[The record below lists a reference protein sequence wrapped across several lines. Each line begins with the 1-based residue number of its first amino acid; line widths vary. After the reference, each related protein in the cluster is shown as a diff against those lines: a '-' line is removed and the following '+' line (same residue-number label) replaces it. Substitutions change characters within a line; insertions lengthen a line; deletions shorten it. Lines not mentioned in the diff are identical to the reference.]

1 MIVVDAS
8 VAVKWFVP
16 EAGTAEADA
25 LLQSDMPRAAPE
37 HLLAE
42 VGQALLRQHRE
53 QQLPLE
59 FCRAALADLPEVVT
73 LFPTEALAREA
84 FDIAAEGGCS
94 VYDALYVAAAE
105 RWDCVVLTADA
116 KLVAKL
122 DASPWR
128 SRLQLLAAKPSRA

>member
-16 EAGTAEADA
+16 EPGTAEADS
-25 LLQSDMPRAAPE
+25 LIQSDAPRAAPE

-53 QQLPLE
+53 HDLPLD
-59 FCRAALADLPEVVT
+59 FCRAALSDLPGIVR
-73 LFPTEALAREA
+73 LFPTEALAQDA

-94 VYDALYVAAAE
+94 VYNALYVAAAE
-105 RWDCVVLTADA
+105 RWDGVVLTAET
-116 KLVAKL
+116 
-122 DASPWR
+122 R
-128 SRLQLLAAKPSRA
+128 S

>member
-16 EAGTAEADA
+16 EEGTAEADA
-25 LLQSDMPRAAPE
+25 LLRSDIPRAAPE

-42 VGQALLRQHRE
+42 VGEALLRHHRE
-53 QQLPLE
+53 EQLPLE
-59 FCRAALADLPEVVT
+59 FCRAALADLREVVT
-73 LFPTEALAREA
+73 LFPTEALARDA
-84 FDIAAEGGCS
+84 FDIAAEGRCS

-116 KLVAKL
+116 KLIAKL

-128 SRLQLLAAKPSRA
+128 SRLRLLAAKPGRA